1 MESEA
6 FLNVLVIM
14 PTFNEAGNIERA
26 TSELFRFNPD
36 VSLLVVDDGSPD
48 GTGELAEQLAA
59 KDKRISVLHRKDK
72 QGLGAA
78 YIAGFN
84 YAFGLGFDFVVEM
97 DADGSH
103 RAEDLPKL
111 LAICQDNDLVIGSRY
126 VRGGKTQNWPLH
138 RQWLSRGGNIYA
150 RIMLGSKLNDM
161 TAGFRVFRSS
171 FLQSM
176 DLATINA
183 RGYSFQI
190 EMAYRTIQL
199 GGRTAE
205 VPITFVEREI
215 GESKMSGNIVLEAL
229 KLMTEFGF
237 KRIFLRK

>member
-1 MESEA
+1 
-6 FLNVLVIM
+6 M
-14 PTFNEAGNIERA
+14 PTYNEAGNIERA
-26 TSELFRFNPD
+26 TSELFKFNPE

-48 GTGELAEQLAA
+48 GTGQLAEELAA
-59 KDKRISVLHRKDK
+59 KNTRMNVLHRKEK

-84 YAFGLGFDFVVEM
+84 YAFGLGFDFIVEM

-111 LAICQDNDLVIGSRY
+111 LAICQDKDLVIGSRY
-126 VRGGKTQNWPLH
+126 VRGGKTENWPLL

-150 RIMLGSKLNDM
+150 KIMLGSKLNDM
-161 TAGFRVFRSS
+161 TAGYRVFRSS
-171 FLQSM
+171 FLQEM

-190 EMAYRTIQL
+190 EMAYRAIQL

-215 GESKMSGNIVLEAL
+215 GESKMSGNIVTEAL
-229 KLMTEFGF
+229 LLMTKFGF

>member
-1 MESEA
+1 
-6 FLNVLVIM
+6 M
-14 PTFNEAGNIERA
+14 PTYNEAGNIERA
-26 TSELFRFNPD
+26 TSELFKFNPN

-48 GTGELAEQLAA
+48 GTGALAEQLAA
-59 KDKRISVLHRKDK
+59 NDKRVSVLHRKDK

-84 YAFGLGFDFVVEM
+84 YAFDLGFDFVVEM

-126 VRGGKTQNWPLH
+126 VRGGKTKNWPLH

-150 RIMLGSKLNDM
+150 KIMLGSKLNDM

-171 FLQSM
+171 FLQGM

-183 RGYSFQI
+183 KGYSFQI

-215 GESKMSGNIVLEAL
+215 GESKMSGNIVTEAL
-229 KLMTEFGF
+229 MLMTKFGF
-237 KRIFLRK
+237 RRIFLRK

>member
-1 MESEA
+1 
-6 FLNVLVIM
+6 M

-36 VSLLVVDDGSPD
+36 VYLLVVDDGSPD
-48 GTGELAEQLAA
+48 GTGALAEQLAA
-59 KDKRISVLHRKDK
+59 KDKRVSVLHRKDK

-84 YAFGLGFDFVVEM
+84 YAFDLGFDFVVEM

-126 VRGGKTQNWPLH
+126 VRGGKTKNWPLH

-150 RIMLGSKLNDM
+150 KIMLGSKLNDM

-171 FLQSM
+171 FLQGM

-183 RGYSFQI
+183 KGYSFQI

-199 GGRTAE
+199 GGRAAE

-215 GESKMSGNIVLEAL
+215 GESKMSGNIVTEAL
-229 KLMTEFGF
+229 MLMTKFGF
-237 KRIFLRK
+237 RRIFLRK

>member
-1 MESEA
+1 MK
-6 FLNVLVIM
+6 VLVIM
-14 PTFNEAGNIERA
+14 PTYNEAGNIERA
-26 TSELFRFNPD
+26 TSELFKFNPE

-59 KDKRISVLHRKDK
+59 KDKRVSVLHRKDK

-150 RIMLGSKLNDM
+150 KIMLGSKLNDM

-171 FLQSM
+171 FLQVM

-215 GESKMSGNIVLEAL
+215 GESKMSGNIVTEAL
-229 KLMTEFGF
+229 MLMTKFGF

>member
-1 MESEA
+1 
-6 FLNVLVIM
+6 M

-26 TSELFRFNPD
+26 TSELFKFNPD

-48 GTGELAEQLAA
+48 GTGQLAEQLAA

-84 YAFGLGFDFVVEM
+84 YAFGMDFDFVVEM

-103 RAEDLPKL
+103 RAEDLTRL

-150 RIMLGSKLNDM
+150 KIMLGSKLNDM

-171 FLQSM
+171 FLQGM
-176 DLATINA
+176 DLATISA

-215 GESKMSGNIVLEAL
+215 GESKMSGNIVVEAL
-229 KLMTEFGF
+229 VLMTKFGF

>member
-1 MESEA
+1 
-6 FLNVLVIM
+6 M

-26 TSELFRFNPD
+26 MSELFRFNPD
-36 VSLLVVDDGSPD
+36 VYLLVVDDGSPD

-84 YAFGLGFDFVVEM
+84 YAFDLGFDFVVEM

-161 TAGFRVFRSS
+161 TAGFRVFRTS
-171 FLQSM
+171 FLQEM

-205 VPITFVEREI
+205 VPITFIEREI
-215 GESKMSGNIVLEAL
+215 GESKMSGNIVTEAL
-229 KLMTEFGF
+229 MLMTKFGF
-237 KRIFLRK
+237 RRIFLRK

>member
-1 MESEA
+1 
-6 FLNVLVIM
+6 M
-14 PTFNEAGNIERA
+14 PTFNEAGNIHHAVE
-26 TSELFRFNPD
+26 ELFLHNENVD
-36 VSLLVVDDGSPD
+36 LLIVDDDSPD
-48 GTGELAEQLAA
+48 GTGNLADQIALSNNGV
-59 KDKRISVLHRKDK
+59 KVMHRKEK

-84 YAFGLGFDFVVEM
+84 YAFEFGYDYVVEM

-111 LAICQDNDLVIGSRY
+111 LAACEANDLVIGSRY
-126 VRGGKTQNWPLH
+126 VKGGQTQNWPLH
-138 RQWLSRGGNIYA
+138 RQWLSRGGNLYA
-150 RIMLGSKLNDM
+150 KLMLGTRLNDM
-161 TAGFRVFRSS
+161 TAGFRVFSVA
-171 FLQSM
+171 FLKRM

-205 VPITFVEREI
+205 VPIVFVEREI
-215 GESKMSGNIVLEAL
+215 GESKMSGDIVSEAL
-229 KLMTEFGF
+229 LLMTKFGL
-237 KRIFLRK
+237 KRFFRRN

>member
-1 MESEA
+1 MK
-6 FLNVLVIM
+6 VLVIM
-14 PTFNEAGNIERA
+14 PTYNEAGNIERA
-26 TSELFRFNPD
+26 TSELFKFNPN

-48 GTGELAEQLAA
+48 GTGALAEQLVA
-59 KDKRISVLHRKDK
+59 KDERVSVLHRKDK

-84 YAFGLGFDFVVEM
+84 YAFDLGFDFVVEM

-126 VRGGKTQNWPLH
+126 VRGGKTKNWPLH

-150 RIMLGSKLNDM
+150 KIMLGSKLNDM

-171 FLQSM
+171 FLQGM

-183 RGYSFQI
+183 KGYSFQI

-215 GESKMSGNIVLEAL
+215 GESKMSGNIVTEAL
-229 KLMTEFGF
+229 LLMTKFGF

>member
-1 MESEA
+1 
-6 FLNVLVIM
+6 M

-36 VSLLVVDDGSPD
+36 VYLLVVDDGSPD

-84 YAFGLGFDFVVEM
+84 YAFDLGFDFVVEM

-126 VRGGKTQNWPLH
+126 VRGGKTQNWPLY

-161 TAGFRVFRSS
+161 TAGFRVFRTS
-171 FLQSM
+171 FLQEM

-205 VPITFVEREI
+205 VPITFIEREI
-215 GESKMSGNIVLEAL
+215 GESKMSGNIVTEAL
-229 KLMTEFGF
+229 MLMTKFGF
-237 KRIFLRK
+237 RRIFLRK

>member
-1 MESEA
+1 MK
-6 FLNVLVIM
+6 VLVIM
-14 PTFNEAGNIERA
+14 PTYNEAGNIERA
-26 TSELFRFNPD
+26 ASDLFKFNPD
-36 VSLLVVDDGSPD
+36 VSLLIVDDGSPD
-48 GTGELAEQLAA
+48 GTGNLAEALAA

-84 YAFGLGFDFVVEM
+84 HAFGLGFDYVVEM

-150 RIMLGSKLNDM
+150 KIMLGSRLNDM

-171 FLQSM
+171 FLQKM
-176 DLATINA
+176 DLASINA

-215 GESKMSGNIVLEAL
+215 GESKMSGNIVTEAL
-229 KLMTEFGF
+229 LLMTKFGF

>member
-1 MESEA
+1 MK
-6 FLNVLVIM
+6 VLVIM
-14 PTFNEAGNIERA
+14 PTYNEAGNIERA
-26 TSELFRFNPD
+26 ASELFRFNPD
-36 VSLLVVDDGSPD
+36 VSLLIVDDGSPD
-48 GTGELAEQLAA
+48 GTGDLAEALAA
-59 KDKRISVLHRKDK
+59 KDKRITVLNRKDK

-84 YAFGLGFDFVVEM
+84 HAFGLAFDYVVEM

-150 RIMLGSKLNDM
+150 KIMLGSRLNDM

-171 FLQSM
+171 FLQKM
-176 DLATINA
+176 DLASINA

-215 GESKMSGNIVLEAL
+215 GESKMSGNIVTEAL
-229 KLMTEFGF
+229 LLMTKFGF